1 MGTGST
7 WPGQVAW
14 ILNNQPHSHPAGLW
28 GLGTSGPRWRQRLLL
43 WPGRSQDH
51 WALRTRRASQD
62 QPGPRD
68 GREPHLSRP
77 PPGSGTV
84 PTEHS
89 QSPPLAP
96 TPTLLQPRH
105 PAQHPRQAP
114 HVHSK
119 CSLLLYPSAHVSTHT
134 HTHTTYTCVCTL
146 PTQCA
151 CTHTRTCTFMSHTH
165 LQARLLASHTRMHKH
180 SHTHPSQLPR
190 GPDAGPWPA
199 PPLFSPPWGP
209 WGSSPAAVCFPVAPP
224 SPVPLPLRL
233 LNTWR
238 PALRPHVPQ
247 GAVSFY

>member
-1 MGTGST
+1 MD
-7 WPGQVAW
+7 PE
-14 ILNNQPHSHPAGLW
+14 QPAHSHPAGLW

-62 QPGPRD
+62 QPGPGD

-105 PAQHPRQAP
+105 PAQHPGQAP

-119 CSLLLYPSAHVSTHT
+119 CSLLLYPSAHVSTHIHT
-134 HTHTTYTCVCTL
+134 HTHTLHTHVYTHSPHSVHVHTLTHAPSCHIHTYKHACSRHTH
-146 PTQCA
+146 A
-151 CTHTRTCTFMSHTH
+151 CTNTLTHTLVSCPEDQMRAPG
-165 LQARLLASHTRMHKH
+165 LP
-180 SHTHPSQLPR
+180 HP
-190 GPDAGPWPA
+190 
-199 PPLFSPPWGP
+199 FSPHPGGP
-209 WGSSPAAVCFPVAPP
+209 GGHP
-224 SPVPLPLRL
+224 RL
-233 LNTWR
+233 QSVFQRPR
-238 PALRPHVPQ
+238 PALCPFP
-247 GAVSFY
+247 SDS